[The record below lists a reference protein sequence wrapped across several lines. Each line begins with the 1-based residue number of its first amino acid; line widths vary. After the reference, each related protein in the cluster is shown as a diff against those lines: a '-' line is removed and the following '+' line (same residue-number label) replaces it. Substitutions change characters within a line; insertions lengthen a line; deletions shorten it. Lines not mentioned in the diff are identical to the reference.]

1 MEYLHEGVFLGIDAI
16 LLGFCVKEY
25 CSQKHIINAL
35 KVSEWTGPQQRQDDL
50 GTMPACLQGAAQV
63 TLNKELAKTLL
74 DAPGKRLDYAVIR
87 GTVVPV
93 GSPMKAVMSPSVT
106 AVLQVMKL
114 YEHRISKGI
123 AGFWTEHSKLLHMSC
138 NEVPFCLENE
148 GGKIEVLDAFS
159 SHVLDLDVVYDN
171 YEPSR
176 LSFFDHIFGF
186 ISGVSQRGHQ
196 TTEEVLREGSY
207 ITAIGEIELSDTG
220 MRIQPSRVG
229 PMFLTTATKGTVLRR
244 LEEAKSSTL
253 LKIVICSTVGAVLIA
268 LIARKVYKKRKAAQE
283 EEKFRES
290 MDKSRKERRSKQRI
304 ETISDEQRCVVCVTN
319 PKEVIVLPC
328 GHVCLC
334 EDCAIQIKSAC
345 PVCRCDIKSKAAAY
359 YS

>member
-1 MEYLHEGVFLGIDAI
+1 
-16 LLGFCVKEY
+16 
-25 CSQKHIINAL
+25 
-35 KVSEWTGPQQRQDDL
+35 
-50 GTMPACLQGAAQV
+50 
-63 TLNKELAKTLL
+63 
-74 DAPGKRLDYAVIR
+74 
-87 GTVVPV
+87 
-93 GSPMKAVMSPSVT
+93 MSPSVT

-123 AGFWTEHSKLLHMSC
+123 AGFWTEHSKLMHMST

-148 GGKIEVLDAFS
+148 GGKVEVLDAFS
-159 SHVLDLDVVYDN
+159 SHILDMDVVYDN

-207 ITAIGEIELSDTG
+207 ITAIGEIELTEAG
-220 MRIQPSRVG
+220 LKLQPSKIG
-229 PMFLTTATKGTVLRR
+229 PMFLTTATKNTVMRR

-253 LKIVICSTVGAVLIA
+253 VKILVCSTVAAVLIG
-268 LIARKVYKKRKAAQE
+268 LIGRKVYKKRRAAIE
-283 EEKFRES
+283 EQNFRDA
-290 MDKSRKERRSKQRI
+290 MDQSRKERRSKQRI
-304 ETISDEQRCVVCVTN
+304 ETLTDDQRCVVCVTN

-334 EDCAIQIKSAC
+334 EDCAVQINSVC
-345 PVCRCDIKSKAAAY
+345 PVCRTDIRTKAPAY

>member
-1 MEYLHEGVFLGIDAI
+1 M
-16 LLGFCVKEY
+16 
-25 CSQKHIINAL
+25 
-35 KVSEWTGPQQRQDDL
+35 
-50 GTMPACLQGAAQV
+50 
-63 TLNKELAKTLL
+63 TLNKELSKTLL
-74 DAPGKRLDYAVIR
+74 NAPGNRLDYAVIR

-123 AGFWTEHSKLLHMSC
+123 AGFWTEHSKLMHMST
-138 NEVPFCLENE
+138 NEVPFSLQNE
-148 GGKIEVLDAFS
+148 GGKVEVLDAFS

-171 YEPSR
+171 YEPAR

-207 ITAIGEIELSDTG
+207 ITAIGEIELCDG
-220 MRIQPSRVG
+220 AMRIQPSKVG
-229 PMFLTTATKGTVLRR
+229 PMFLTTATKSTVLKR

-253 LKIVICSTVGAVLIA
+253 VKIMICSTVGAVLIG
-268 LIARKVYKKRKAAQE
+268 LITRKVLLKRRAARE
-283 EEKFRES
+283 EQKFRES
-290 MDKSRKERRSKQRI
+290 MEKSRAEKRSKQRT
-304 ETISDEQRCVVCVTN
+304 ETLTDDQRCVVCVTN

-334 EDCAIQIKSAC
+334 EDCAVQIKAAC

>member
-1 MEYLHEGVFLGIDAI
+1 M
-16 LLGFCVKEY
+16 
-25 CSQKHIINAL
+25 
-35 KVSEWTGPQQRQDDL
+35 
-50 GTMPACLQGAAQV
+50 
-63 TLNKELAKTLL
+63 TLSKELTKTLINI
-74 DAPGKRLDYAVIR
+74 PGKRLDYAVIR

-123 AGFWTEHSKLLHMSC
+123 AGFWTEHSKLLHMST
-138 NEVPFCLENE
+138 NEVPFYLQNE
-148 GGKIEVLDAFS
+148 GGKVEVCDAFS

-171 YEPSR
+171 YEPAK

-207 ITAIGEIELSDTG
+207 ITAIGEIELTDTG
-220 MRIQPSRVG
+220 MKLQPSKLG
-229 PMFLTTATKGTVLRR
+229 PMFLTTATKNTVMRR

-253 LKIVICSTVGAVLIA
+253 VKILICSTVGAVLIG
-268 LIARKVYKKRKAAQE
+268 LIARKLYKKQKAEKE
-283 EEKFRES
+283 ERLFRES
-290 MDKSRKERRSKQRI
+290 MEKSRLERRSKQRI
-304 ETISDEQRCVVCVTN
+304 ETISDDQRCVVCVTN

-334 EDCAIQIKSAC
+334 EDCAVQIKSAC
-345 PVCRCDIKSKAAAY
+345 PVCRCDIKTKAAAY

>member
-1 MEYLHEGVFLGIDAI
+1 MN
-16 LLGFCVKEY
+16 K
-25 CSQKHIINAL
+25 
-35 KVSEWTGPQQRQDDL
+35 DL
-50 GTMPACLQGAAQV
+50 AQ
-63 TLNKELAKTLL
+63 TLL
-74 DAPGKRLDYAVIR
+74 SAPGKKLDYAVIR
-87 GTVVPV
+87 GTVVPI
-93 GSPMKAVMSPSVT
+93 GNPMKAVMSPSVT

-123 AGFWTEHSKLLHMSC
+123 AGFWTEHSKLLHMST
-138 NEVPFCLENE
+138 NEVPFYLQNE
-148 GGKIEVLDAFS
+148 GGKVEVLDAFS

-220 MRIQPSRVG
+220 LKIQPSKVG
-229 PMFLTTATKGTVLRR
+229 PMFLTTATKSTVLRR

-253 LKIVICSTVGAVLIA
+253 VKILICSTIGAVLVG
-268 LIARKVYKKRKAAQE
+268 LIARKVYVKRKVARE
-283 EEKFRES
+283 ERLFRES
-290 MDKSRKERRSKQRI
+290 MERSRKERRSKQRV
-304 ETISDEQRCVVCVTN
+304 ETLSDAERCVVCVTN

-345 PVCRCDIKSKAAAY
+345 PVCRCDIKTKAAAY